1 AIGSRSGIGRQT
13 DGQLC
18 WQADSG
24 ACRRTITAAISLS
37 RSGKSGDDRQT
48 RRCRRTRSHS
58 AQGLYWLDVLGGSAH
73 LLFNWHQ
80 KSFHCRDKLAVELRT
95 IAARGPPYYRG
106 SPNRPRRIALSDV
119 LGTFAIVP
127 MSIRGWNDLTGGTC
141 ATRSGDPRPS
151 SFCPAASRTVRR

>member
-1 AIGSRSGIGRQT
+1 ATSSWSRIGRQT

-18 WQADSG
+18 WQAHSG

-58 AQGLYWLDVLGGSAH
+58 AQGLYWLDGLGGSAH
-73 LLFNWHQ
+73 LFSNWHQ
-80 KSFHCRDKLAVELRT
+80 ESFDCSDTLAVELRNLP
-95 IAARGPPYYRG
+95 ARGPPYYRS
-106 SPNRPRRIALSDV
+106 SPNRPRRIALPDV
-119 LGTFAIVP
+119 PGTFAIVP

-151 SFCPAASRTVRR
+151 SFCPAASRTVR